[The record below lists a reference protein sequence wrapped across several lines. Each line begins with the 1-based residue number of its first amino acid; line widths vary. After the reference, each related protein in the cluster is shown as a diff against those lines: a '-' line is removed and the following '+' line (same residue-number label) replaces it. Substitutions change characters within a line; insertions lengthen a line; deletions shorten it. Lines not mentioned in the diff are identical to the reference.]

1 MLVCLVRWRMDN
13 KHNISPYYQFSASIL
28 YEGKAK
34 LVEGNNRH
42 SAHWKQSQFC
52 RVYAYCWFVM
62 YIKRLKG
69 DCCCKCGSE
78 QTADLWRT
86 GQSSGLTCP
95 FTCNLECLILNDHH
109 IIFFYYIWS
118 YYLLEYFL
126 IKETYSQHQNT
137 QGFRIHLFS
146 NCWQPNTA
154 LRAESHTQ
162 ESKTTSFKVWEII
175 IDYYTVSQGVGWDL
189 ACASW
194 LMLGSHWGHVDSGP
208 RKYKQD
214 DF

>member
-1 MLVCLVRWRMDN
+1 MFTLLCWDCCMLVCLVRWRMDN

-109 IIFFYYIWS
+109 IIFFIIYEAIISLNTSWLKKHTHNIRTPRAS
-118 YYLLEYFL
+118 EY
-126 IKETYSQHQNT
+126 TYSA
-137 QGFRIHLFS
+137 I
-146 NCWQPNTA
+146 
-154 LRAESHTQ
+154 
-162 ESKTTSFKVWEII
+162 
-175 IDYYTVSQGVGWDL
+175 
-189 ACASW
+189 
-194 LMLGSHWGHVDSGP
+194 VDSLTQHFGQNP
-208 RKYKQD
+208 THKRVRQPLSR
-214 DF
+214 FER